1 MYIEYFILERVLF
14 EGWYVCLIHV
24 HVHVTYTC
32 ILSILYWKGSYL
44 KDDVYTCTCTCM
56 NGMTVDFVIQALLKP
71 ELETVVD
78 TLHSDI
84 VLVRELLSSLVSHP
98 PILPNTPPTSTRLLW
113 LQAVRQR
120 VDIPMERIRF
130 SAAYLLQGEK
140 GFTLRHTY
148 AEVIREIDESVIMYM
163 YMYKC
168 THTLHVYVNSTC
180 LSLDIF
186 TVYEQKCTCTHSV
199 MTCTYMYMY
208 VGY

>member
-1 MYIEYFILERVLF
+1 MVHVYM
-14 EGWYVCLIHV
+14 CLIHV
-24 HVHVTYTC
+24 HVTC
-32 ILSILYWKGSYL
+32 ILSILCWKESCL
-44 KDDVYTCTCTCM
+44 KDNVYTCTCM

-71 ELETVVD
+71 KLETVVD

-120 VDIPMERIRF
+120 VYIPMERIRF

-148 AEVIREIDESVIMYM
+148 AEVIKEIDESVII

-168 THTLHVYVNSTC
+168 THTLHVYANS
-180 LSLDIF
+180 I
-186 TVYEQKCTCTHSV
+186 H
-199 MTCTYMYMY
+199 MY
-208 VGY
+208 VYR